1 MSLGLQ
7 QMIMVALPLSVMSFS
22 KQERGPAPET
32 HDAKLWP
39 SGTRVLQGPALRL
52 PLLAVQEE
60 TGNYASAVLLLACL
74 CLVASGVAFLFP
86 VAQKRQP
93 HIISVNRSA
102 SASRKLQV

>member
-1 MSLGLQ
+1 M
-7 QMIMVALPLSVMSFS
+7 
-22 KQERGPAPET
+22 
-32 HDAKLWP
+32 
-39 SGTRVLQGPALRL
+39 
-52 PLLAVQEE
+52 QEE

>member
-1 MSLGLQ
+1 MLGP
-7 QMIMVALPLSVMSFS
+7 PL
-22 KQERGPAPET
+22 
-32 HDAKLWP
+32 KL
-39 SGTRVLQGPALRL
+39 S
-52 PLLAVQEE
+52 LLAAQEE

>member
-1 MSLGLQ
+1 M
-7 QMIMVALPLSVMSFS
+7 
-22 KQERGPAPET
+22 RN
-32 HDAKLWP
+32 AKLWP
-39 SGTRVLQGPALRL
+39 SGTRLSQETVLRL
-52 PLLAVQEE
+52 PFLAVQEE
-60 TGNYASAVLLLACL
+60 SGNYASAVLLLACL

>member
-1 MSLGLQ
+1 MRNANL
-7 QMIMVALPLSVMSFS
+7 
-22 KQERGPAPET
+22 K
-32 HDAKLWP
+32 P
-39 SGTRVLQGPALRL
+39 SGTRLTQGPPPRL

-102 SASRKLQV
+102 SASKKLQV